1 MKKKV
6 LVIEAHSDDSAI
18 SIGGF
23 LEKFRDIYDYHFALV
38 CSSDIV
44 FHHAGLVTRDQ
55 RISEYEKFVQH
66 FEGTFHRTKSLPFDK
81 ESKLDMVSRHA
92 IVTALEEVIEKVRPE
107 ILIFQGPS
115 FHHDHTV
122 VYEAT
127 IAATRPTA
135 RHYPETLLV
144 MENPTYVHSLG
155 PSTDFKANYY
165 VTLTESQLERKL
177 HNFKKYFPSQIR
189 DDENYLSAEGLRSW
203 ARYRGVESR
212 SKYAEG
218 LHLYSEVI

>member
-23 LEKFRDIYDYHFALV
+23 LEKFRASYEYHFALV
-38 CSSDIV
+38 CSSDVV
-44 FHHAGLVTRDQ
+44 FHHAGLVTREE
-55 RISEYEKFVQH
+55 RIREYENFVQH
-66 FEGTFHRTKSLPFDK
+66 FGGIFHRTRSLPFDK
-81 ESKLDMVSRHA
+81 EARLDTLPRLDVVS
-92 IVTALEEVIEKVRPE
+92 ALEEVLEAVRPE

-127 IAATRPTA
+127 VAATRPTS
-135 RHYPETLLV
+135 RHYPELLLV
-144 MENPTYVHSLG
+144 MENPTYVHSIG
-155 PSTDFKANYY
+155 PSTDFKANYF
-165 VTLTESQLERKL
+165 VELSEDQLEKKL
-177 HNFKKYFPSQIR
+177 DNFKRFFPTQIR
-189 DDENYLSAEGLRSW
+189 EDENYLSSEGLRSW

-212 SKYAEG
+212 CRYAEG
-218 LHLYSEVI
+218 LHLFAGKI